1 MALIRVVKI
10 GANERGLRFVG
21 KEFRGVLR
29 PGWHVAFDPLFRA
42 RVDVVSVRE
51 PWLVHRDL
59 EVIARSGALGIEAC
73 VLDLAQH
80 ERALVWIDGRFAG
93 IRTPGLSAVW
103 TVFHKVRIEVVD
115 ARALRFEH
123 PELAM
128 ILSQPG
134 VEAALETI
142 NVEAGFVALL
152 FVNGRLRDT
161 LAPGGHAYW
170 RGLGRV
176 KALHVDLREQ
186 VADVA
191 GQEIMTADKVT
202 LRLNAVVTFRV
213 VDPQRAVA
221 EVGDHVQALYRQ
233 AQLALRE
240 VIGTRELDALLA
252 DREAVASELVGT
264 LRARVE
270 RLGLHVDTVGIRDL
284 ILPGEMKEL
293 LAQQGDR
300 GEEGSRGRPDH
311 PARGDRGDA
320 LAGQHRAHLRVQP
333 DADETEG
340 ARGARTGG
348 GQREARGR
356 ALRARPRQPNHEV
369 AVSTSGRP
377 TSRPLLSSVDRSP
390 RLMLWRGRSGTG
402 PRRSRRWGDHPMPP
416 RRPRV

>member
-202 LRLNAVVTFRV
+202 LRLNALATYRIVDAKKAICASDDVRQALGGTFLAGAPLVTFAATRPE
-213 VDPQRAVA
+213 DPSRSVSPGSCPSTVSSSIGP
-221 EVGDHVQALYRQ
+221 EVTNVRP
-233 AQLALRE
+233 
-240 VIGTRELDALLA
+240 
-252 DREAVASELVGT
+252 
-264 LRARVE
+264 AR
-270 RLGLHVDTVGIRDL
+270 IA
-284 ILPGEMKEL
+284 
-293 LAQQGDR
+293 LAQVPK
-300 GEEGSRGRPDH
+300 SSASP
-311 PARGDRGDA
+311 
-320 LAGQHRAHLRVQP
+320 
-333 DADETEG
+333 G
-340 ARGARTGG
+340 AR
-348 GQREARGR
+348 R
-356 ALRARPRQPNHEV
+356 A
-369 AVSTSGRP
+369 
-377 TSRPLLSSVDRSP
+377 
-390 RLMLWRGRSGTG
+390 
-402 PRRSRRWGDHPMPP
+402 
-416 RRPRV
+416 